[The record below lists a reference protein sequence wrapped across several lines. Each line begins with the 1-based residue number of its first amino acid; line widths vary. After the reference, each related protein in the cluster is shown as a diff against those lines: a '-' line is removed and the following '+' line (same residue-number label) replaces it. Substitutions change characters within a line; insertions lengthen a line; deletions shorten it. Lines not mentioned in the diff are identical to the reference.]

1 MKKCLIVIGAV
12 LFAFV
17 ALSEQICVNGLC
29 YLSEEAARE
38 AGVSEKDIA
47 AAKAAHAKEA
57 TTFNLDDG
65 ETDPDAT
72 PAEKP
77 PAEKPA
83 AAQPAAAPGAVPV
96 AKPAEGVRVAMG
108 YMNAPKL
115 VAFLRNE
122 ATGVELEDHSLIMI
136 LLLVLMGGLAAN
148 LTPCVLPLVPVN
160 LILVGKGW
168 KRGLAYGL
176 GITCAYGALGCAA
189 AFGGMAFGTIQSNPW
204 FNVVT
209 ATIFTVL
216 ALAMFGVFFIDL
228 SKFRPKA
235 KRGPAQPK
243 GPKAAPQLRG
253 YWGCFFL
260 GAGAAALAGACV
272 EPILL
277 ATLLLTAKW
286 CAAGKMWAVGL
297 PFVLGAGLGLPWPFA
312 AAGFSVLPKP
322 GAWMKWVNRAFG
334 LVFLGMAV
342 WYGCLAANGFRAQRV
357 TAAAAAGR
365 LAATP
370 ATWGQTFAEAKKA
383 GKPVFVDVWATWCKN
398 CLMMEKTTFKDSAVQ
413 KELAGFTV
421 IRLQAEK
428 PDEFAQL
435 VDFKPL
441 DIKGFPAFVIFP
453 APAAPKAK

>member
-1 MKKCLIVIGAV
+1 MKKCLVLIGSV
-12 LFAFV
+12 VFAAFL
-17 ALSEQICVNGLC
+17 AFAEQICVGGVC
-29 YLSEEAARE
+29 YLSEKAARD
-38 AGVSEKDIA
+38 AGVSEADI
-47 AAKAAHAKEA
+47 KAAKEA
-57 TTFNLDDG
+57 HANGEDPTENPFTLDEPG
-65 ETDPDAT
+65 APSASAKEA

-77 PAEKPA
+77 VAKPVEKPVEKPA
-83 AAQPAAAPGAVPV
+83 AAVAPA
-96 AKPAEGVRVAMG
+96 KDVRVAMG
-108 YMNAPKL
+108 YMNPAKL
-115 VAFLRNE
+115 IAFLKNE
-122 ATGVELEDHSLIMI
+122 AVGVELEDHSLLMI
-136 LLLVLMGGLAAN
+136 LLLVLVGGLAAN

-209 ATIFTVL
+209 ATIFTIL

-235 KRGPAQPK
+235 KRTPVKKRDPN
-243 GPKAAPQLRG
+243 AAPQLRG

-334 LVFLGMAV
+334 LVFIGMAV
-342 WYGCLAANGFRAQRV
+342 WYGVLASRGFRAQAETV
-357 TAAAAAGR
+357 ASEAGVQ
-365 LAATP
+365 AATP
-370 ATWGQTFAEAKKA
+370 ATWAQTFAEAKKA

-398 CLMMEKTTFKDSAVQ
+398 CLAMEKTTFKDPAVR
-413 KELAGFTV
+413 KELAAFTV

-428 PDEFAQL
+428 PDEFAKL
-435 VDFKPL
+435 ADFKDL
-441 DIKGFPAFVIFP
+441 DIKGFPAFIIFG
-453 APAAPKAK
+453 K

>member
-1 MKKCLIVIGAV
+1 MKKCLVLIGSV
-12 LFAFV
+12 LFATFMSC
-17 ALSEQICVNGLC
+17 AEQICVGGVC

-38 AGVSEKDIA
+38 AGVSEADIK
-47 AAKAAHAKEA
+47 AAKEAHAKGEDPA
-57 TTFNLDDG
+57 ANTFSLDNLDDPG
-65 ETDPDAT
+65 ET
-72 PAEKP
+72 P
-77 PAEKPA
+77 PAEVKPTEKPVAKTAEPTKPA
-83 AAQPAAAPGAVPV
+83 ADAKAVP
-96 AKPAEGVRVAMG
+96 GVRVAMG
-108 YMNAPKL
+108 YMNPAKL
-115 VAFLRNE
+115 VAFLKNE
-122 ATGVELEDHSLIMI
+122 AAGVELEDHSLLMI
-136 LLLVLMGGLAAN
+136 LLLVLVGGLAAN

-209 ATIFTVL
+209 ATIFTIL

-235 KRGPAQPK
+235 KRTPAKKKDPN
-243 GPKAAPQLRG
+243 AAPQLRG

-334 LVFLGMAV
+334 LVFIGMAV
-342 WYGCLAANGFRAQRV
+342 WYGVLASRGFRAQAETV
-357 TAAAAAGR
+357 ASEAGVQ
-365 LAATP
+365 AATP
-370 ATWGQTFAEAKKA
+370 ATWAQTFDEAKKA

-398 CLMMEKTTFKDSAVQ
+398 CLAMEKTTFKDPAVQ
-413 KELAGFTV
+413 KELAAFTV

-428 PDEFAQL
+428 PDEFAKL
-435 VDFKPL
+435 ADFKDL
-441 DIKGFPAFVIFP
+441 DIKGFPAFIIFG
-453 APAAPKAK
+453 K